1 MFPENLVSVKP
12 LPLNALV
19 RVFRES
25 IEGEGAWSNGFVIE
39 QSQELLL
46 LQLINDRIS
55 LDGYQLLRQSDITD
69 IEQPMPHH
77 GFIEKALEL
86 RQQHPVHP
94 GIVNMSSME
103 SALQSISQSSPL
115 VTIHQESLEPD
126 ICWIG
131 RVVSTSQGSLYLKCI
146 TPDARFE
153 QDVDSYRIA
162 DVSRVDFGGDYEQIL
177 WRVAQDGMQDAE

>member
-1 MFPENLVSVKP
+1 MKEGRAFTDVFPENLVSVRP

-46 LQLINDRIS
+46 LQLINDRNQPRWATSCYGSPIS
-55 LDGYQLLRQSDITD
+55 PTSNNR
-69 IEQPMPHH
+69 MPHH

-94 GIVNMSSME
+94 GIVNMSVHGE
-103 SALQSISQSSPL
+103 ARCNPSA
-115 VTIHQESLEPD
+115 
-126 ICWIG
+126 
-131 RVVSTSQGSLYLKCI
+131 RVR
-146 TPDARFE
+146 P
-153 QDVDSYRIA
+153 
-162 DVSRVDFGGDYEQIL
+162 
-177 WRVAQDGMQDAE
+177 W